1 MKTAFLVLCLLGTT
15 AAFGQQPAGPVSS
28 QPQSYQPP
36 SHPGHASAQALAA
49 ERYLLGATNYYSVRG
64 DTRTWDLPQ
73 APSKS
78 LGESARMLRKEHAN
92 LKKARVV
99 FEN

>member
-15 AAFGQQPAGPVSS
+15 AAFGQQPAGPVSQS
-28 QPQSYQPP
+28 YSYQPP
-36 SHPGHASAQALAA
+36 SHPGHATEQGLAA
-49 ERYLLGATNYYSVRG
+49 ERYLFGATNYSSVRG

-73 APSKS
+73 APTQS
-78 LGESARMLRKEHAN
+78 LGESARILRKEHAK

-99 FEN
+99 FED